1 MDKPKI
7 CVVMFPWPSKG
18 VYKFLSDI
26 LKILEPL
33 SGRVYVISGNTN
45 RIKTHNMNV
54 IFKDIKV
61 SLHYSHELH
70 PVWISKLLWIL
81 KAILFQIKASLEL
94 FRLSRDIDIVI
105 FYVAHPYYLLP
116 LLSAKIHGKK
126 TMEVITRTKSDSISF
141 LGRIFRSQDKIL
153 LSLIDY
159 ISPESESLITQLNLD
174 RYEDKI
180 LPIGARFID
189 TDSFKIKKNINER
202 KNIVGYVGRIR
213 KEKGVMN
220 FVEAVPLITREH
232 EDVEFLIG
240 GEGDLFDEIKRIE
253 ELKGYKIA
261 LLGWIPQERLSDYL
275 NKLKLF
281 VLPTQHA
288 EGLPTMVLE
297 AMACGTPVLATSI
310 GAIPDVIKDGETGF
324 ILKNNSPEC
333 IAENILRVLNYR
345 NIDKIVRNARKL
357 VEEKYTYEAAVERY
371 KEILNKILEDN
382 RTHAGA

>member
-33 SGRVYVISGNTN
+33 SGRVYVITGNTN

-54 IFKDIKV
+54 IFKDTKV

-141 LGRIFRSQDKIL
+141 LGRIFRLQDKIL

-220 FVEAVPLITREH
+220 FVEAVPLITRGH
-232 EDVEFLIG
+232 KDVEFLIG
-240 GEGDLFDEIKRIE
+240 GDGDLLNEIRRI
-253 ELKGYKIA
+253 KDANGYKIT
-261 LLGWIPQERLSDYL
+261 LPGWISKEEIPDYL
-275 NKLKLF
+275 NELKLL
-281 VLPTQHA
+281 VLPSYT
-288 EGLPTMVLE
+288 EGLPTGVLE

-333 IAENILRVLNYR
+333 IAENILRALNYR

>member
-33 SGRVYVISGNTN
+33 SGRVYVITGNTN
-45 RIKTHNMNV
+45 RIKTHNKNV
-54 IFKDIKV
+54 IFKDTKV

-94 FRLSRDIDIVI
+94 FRLSKDIDIVI

-141 LGRIFRSQDKIL
+141 LGRIFRLQDKIL

-382 RTHAGA
+382 RTHAGT